1 MRAFLWTIAVLFA
14 FSAFGRAF
22 WLSVGRFPDRSKA
35 GSLFELILEVALL
48 CWVIALLAG
57 DSCA

>member
-14 FSAFGRAF
+14 FSALGRAF
-22 WLSVGRFPDRSKA
+22 WLSIGRFPDRSTVGA
-35 GSLFELILEVALL
+35 LFELILEVALL

-57 DSCA
+57 DSCV